1 MENVQKSI
9 EVDVPIGMA
18 YNQWTQFEEFPR
30 FMQGVEEVRQL
41 SPTRL
46 YWRAEIFGKA
56 KEWEAEIYEQL
67 PDQRISWRSTA
78 GAPNTGS
85 VQFEKL
91 GENRTRVSLSL
102 SYEPESAMEKVGDA
116 LGILSFRIRG
126 DLERF
131 KEFIEKQGAETGAWR
146 GQVEHGRVER

>member
-9 EVDVPIGMA
+9 EVEVPIGVV
-18 YNQWTQFEEFPR
+18 YNQWTQFEEFPK

-41 SPTRL
+41 SPTRI
-46 YWRAEIFGKA
+46 YWRAEIFGQK

-78 GAPNTGS
+78 GVPNTGS
-85 VQFEKL
+85 VQFEKVA
-91 GENRTRVSLSL
+91 ENRTRVRLSL
-102 SYEPESAMEKVGDA
+102 SYEPESALEKVGDA
-116 LGILSFRIRG
+116 LGILSFRVRG

-146 GQVEHGRVER
+146 GQVEHGHVER

>member
-9 EVDVPIGMA
+9 EVDVPIGVV

-41 SPTRL
+41 SPTRI
-46 YWRAEIFGKA
+46 YWRADIFGKQ
-56 KEWEAEIYEQL
+56 KEWEAEVFEQI
-67 PDQRISWRSTA
+67 PDQRISWRSIA

-85 VQFEKL
+85 VQFDKL
-91 GENRTRVSLSL
+91 GENRTKVSLSL

-116 LGILSFRIRG
+116 LGILSFRVRG

-131 KEFIEKQGAETGAWR
+131 KDFIEKQGAETGAWR